1 MGNREIIKKLA
12 KRMYGNAKEIEMKQC
27 AEFCNTLVDIITEAL
42 LNNEKILWKGFISM
56 EVIERAERKGR
67 NPSTNELVTFPPV
80 KSVNCRISK
89 AIKDAV
95 NGKKC
100 E

>member
-1 MGNREIIKKLA
+1 MGTSEIIKKLA
-12 KRMYGNAKEIEMKQC
+12 ARMYGDATESQIKQC
-27 AEFCNTLVDIITEAL
+27 TDFCNFLVDICTEAL
-42 LNNEKILWKGFISM
+42 VKNEKILWKGFISM

-67 NPSTNELVTFPPV
+67 HPQTNEIVTFPPV

-95 NGKKC
+95 NGK
-100 E
+100 